1 MIPGHGWVE
10 TQPEFGEA
18 LEQAWAAGV
27 KVLFLPCK
35 VGRDTLQGKTGTF
48 IRKKKDLQ
56 RIDEAEKSF

>member
-18 LEQAWAAGV
+18 LEQTRAAGV

-35 VGRDTLQGKTGTF
+35 VGRDTLRVKQE
-48 IRKKKDLQ
+48 LL
-56 RIDEAEKSF
+56 